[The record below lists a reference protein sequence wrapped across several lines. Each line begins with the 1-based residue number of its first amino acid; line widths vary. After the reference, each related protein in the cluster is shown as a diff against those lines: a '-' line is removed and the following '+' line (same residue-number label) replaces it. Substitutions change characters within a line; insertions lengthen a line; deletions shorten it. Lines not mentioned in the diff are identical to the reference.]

1 MTKKILAIEFGAETL
16 KIAVL
21 HQAKGTYNVEAYNI
35 ISLSEK
41 AYDLDGGLNINEIKP
56 SLDEALQTLKAG
68 KLPVALT
75 VNAKN
80 KIVRT
85 RDLPLCPLKE
95 LEGIVKFEAEQFLP
109 YGIDQFYVDFR
120 VIGEGTLTTDGSDKE
135 KVTTEAAK
143 VMIAALPK
151 ETLNQYLELLNQ
163 SGCKIQSVT
172 LHTDAVYTY
181 AKQHFQTSGQA
192 IIMCDLGA
200 NSINTILMEN
210 QEFLADINS
219 DSGTKSIIDHFSIK
233 HGLDT
238 QQSAACLFGREDIT
252 LSKTENE
259 MDQLYKKIE
268 KLNQFV
274 SSDLQDQRIIDAQ
287 ESAMTLGQEP
297 ETKKSYT
304 ASDAIRE
311 SASELYGDIGKEI
324 SRMMEFYRTRRFG
337 TRVNRIYIFGGGA
350 ELLGLKSYLKQRL
363 DINDIQCVS
372 ETASSGNFAN
382 GDLNLMVA
390 AIGGAIGR

>member
-1 MTKKILAIEFGAETL
+1 M
-16 KIAVL
+16 
-21 HQAKGTYNVEAYNI
+21 
-35 ISLSEK
+35 
-41 AYDLDGGLNINEIKP
+41 
-56 SLDEALQTLKAG
+56 
-68 KLPVALT
+68 
-75 VNAKN
+75 NARN

-120 VIGEGTLTTDGSDKE
+120 VIGESSLTTEGTDKE

-163 SGCKIQSVT
+163 SGCRVQSVT
-172 LHTDAVYTY
+172 LHTDAVYSY
-181 AKQHFQTSGQA
+181 AKQHFQTNGQA

-200 NSINTILMEN
+200 NSTSTILMEN
-210 QEFLADINS
+210 QEFIADINS
-219 DSGTKSIIDHFSIK
+219 DSGTKYIVDHFSIK

-238 QQSAACLFGREDIT
+238 QQSAACLFGREDLT

-274 SSDLQDQRIIDAQ
+274 SSDQQEQVLIDSPESLMATDNSQDSI
-287 ESAMTLGQEP
+287 
-297 ETKKSYT
+297 KSYT
-304 ASDAIRE
+304 ASDAIHE

-337 TRVNRIYIFGGGA
+337 TRVSRIYIFGGGA
-350 ELLGLKSYLKQRL
+350 ELLGLKTYLKQRL
-363 DINDIQCVS
+363 DIDDILFVS
-372 ETASSGNFAN
+372 ETASSGNYAN

>member
-1 MTKKILAIEFGAETL
+1 MTKKLLAIELGAETL
-16 KIAVL
+16 KTAIL
-21 HQAKGTYNVEAYNI
+21 HQAKGNYSVEKYDI
-35 ISLSEK
+35 FSLSEK
-41 AYDLDGGLNINEIKP
+41 AYDLDGGLNLNEIRP
-56 SLDEALQTLKAG
+56 TLEEALHKLKAT

-75 VNAKN
+75 LNTKN

-95 LEGIVKFEAEQFLP
+95 LEGIVRYEAEQFLP

-120 VIGEGTLTTDGSDKE
+120 VIGSGTLTLDSADKE
-135 KVTTEAAK
+135 KVSVEAAK

-151 ETLNQYLELLNQ
+151 ETLNQYLDLF
-163 SGCKIQSVT
+163 SSCGCKMHAVT
-172 LHTDAVYTY
+172 LHTDAVFCY
-181 AKQHFQTSGQA
+181 AKAHFQTEGNA
-192 IIMCDLGA
+192 IIVCDIGA
-200 NSINTILMEN
+200 NSTSTVLLEN

-219 DSGTKSIIDHFSIK
+219 DLGTRSIVEHFSIK
-233 HGLDT
+233 HGLDEKH
-238 QQSAACLFGREDIT
+238 SRACLFGKEDMN

-274 SSDLQDQRIIDAQ
+274 SPDSVETTV
-287 ESAMTLGQEP
+287 ESAPIDYSNTP
-297 ETKKSYT
+297 TDTKATYT

-311 SASELYGDIGKEI
+311 SASELYGDISKEI

-337 TRVNRIYIFGGGA
+337 TRVDRIFLCGGGA
-350 ELLGLKSYLKQRL
+350 ELVGLKDYLKQKL
-363 DINDIQCVS
+363 DTTQIQLISDNDTSNV
-372 ETASSGNFAN
+372 FDN

-390 AIGGAIGR
+390 AIGGALGR